1 MDTQIPNSLNWLLAI
16 IGVVTFVWFLG
27 EKLQKLLK
35 YFRRPAAKNAAKSRN
50 EYVVGSFLALL
61 CAAIWAASYASLKR
75 VSPSVGTLAT
85 NIHLMG
91 AAAIALYVGSV
102 IAAQFTRTSPPAEV
116 QVRPGRKLAVLI
128 VANLGNF
135 VFSVWALRFISAS
148 EAMTLNNMSPLLLA
162 LALWF
167 RGKLKASLGTFLALA
182 LVLLGAFILNT
193 DSGFVFRT
201 GDSIRGSLIAVAAG
215 ASFALWTYTMDE
227 LKASFTSLA
236 QRMRVLAQIFFVSYV
251 VLVTYGYFMAGP
263 TQATTL
269 DYIILVANGVRVA
282 LVHVLYT
289 FAVQKAGPL
298 LASVVL
304 VLMVPMTFPFDNIW
318 NHATISAQLII
329 GAALIGLAA
338 IGLLSDELRRA
349 RA

>member
-1 MDTQIPNSLNWLLAI
+1 VDTQIPNSLNWILAI
-16 IGVVTFVWFLG
+16 ISIVTFVWFLV
-27 EKLQKLLK
+27 EKLPKLLK
-35 YFRRPAAKNAAKSRN
+35 YFRGGAAKDVAKSRN
-50 EYVVGSFLALL
+50 EYVVGSVLALL
-61 CAAIWAASYASLKR
+61 CAAIWAASYASLKL
-75 VSPSVGTLAT
+75 VSPSVGTLTT
-85 NIHLMG
+85 NIYLMG
-91 AAAIALYVGSV
+91 SAAVALYVGSV
-102 IAAQFTRTSPPAEV
+102 IAAKFRHSSPSEV
-116 QVRPGRKLAVLI
+116 KVRPGRKLAVLV

-167 RGKLKASLGTFLALA
+167 RGKLTPSLGTFLALV

-193 DSGFVFRT
+193 NSGFVFRT
-201 GDSIRGSLIAVAAG
+201 GESIRGSLIAVVAG
-215 ASFALWTYTMDE
+215 ASFALWTFTMDE

-236 QRMRVLAQIFFVSYV
+236 ERMRILAQIFFMSYV
-251 VLVTYGYFMAGP
+251 ILVTCGFFTVGAM
-263 TQATTL
+263 QATTL
-269 DYIILVANGVRVA
+269 DYTILILNGVRVA
-282 LVHVLYT
+282 IVHVLYT
-289 FAVQKAGPL
+289 FAVQRAGPL

-329 GAALIGLAA
+329 GATLIGLAA

-349 RA
+349 RG